1 MGAEM
6 IECALHQTADV
17 HQQDSTIDK
26 DARAQ
31 QKLQKACCLWLTGLS
46 GAGKSTIANLLE
58 KQLFASGR
66 HTYVLDG
73 DNIRRGLNRDLGFS
87 DADRV
92 ENMRRAMEV
101 AR

>member
-1 MGAEM
+1 MTKFAFQR
-6 IECALHQTADV
+6 AADIGWAV
-17 HQQDSTIDK
+17 SEINKDSR
-26 DARAQ
+26 AR
-31 QKLQKACCLWLTGLS
+31 QKLQKPLCLWLTGLP

-58 KQLFASGR
+58 KQLFASRR
-66 HTYVLDG
+66 HIYVLDG
-73 DNIRRGLNRDLGFS
+73 DNIRRGLNRDLGVS